1 MVSLAWAITAAH
13 NLFFQADVSPET
25 IEALVQ
31 QAMEAGSLD
40 FHQRGDRLSVTL
52 NPRAAP
58 PPPGNEEE
66 EGDDD
71 DNTSQVLHGQKEV
84 LFLMH
89 PFSGGR

>member
-1 MVSLAWAITAAH
+1 MGNGAVVSLAWAITAAH

-40 FHQRGDRLSVTL
+40 LHQRGDRLSVTL

-71 DNTSQVLHGQKEV
+71 DNTSQVLH
-84 LFLMH
+84 
-89 PFSGGR
+89 